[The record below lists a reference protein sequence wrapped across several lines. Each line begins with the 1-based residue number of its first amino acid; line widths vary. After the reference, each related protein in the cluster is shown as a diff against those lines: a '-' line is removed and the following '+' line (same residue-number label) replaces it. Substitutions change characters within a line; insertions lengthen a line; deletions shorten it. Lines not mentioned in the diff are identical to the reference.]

1 MVVHVNIGLNWG
13 FVGKG
18 IRNGHLNIPH
28 GVANSRLVGHRDQR
42 LGLGFTL
49 LRRYQARL
57 SPLFLSLEPVLGLVD
72 VRTSTVR
79 C

>member
-1 MVVHVNIGLNWG
+1 MSCDIGQSYERPNE
-13 FVGKG
+13 
-18 IRNGHLNIPH
+18 HLDIPH
-28 GVANSRLVGHRDQR
+28 GVANPRLVGHRDQR

-49 LRRYQARL
+49 LRRYQPGFR
-57 SPLFLSLEPVLGLVD
+57 PLFLSLEPVLGFVD